1 MLAERRQER
10 KKNNE
15 TFPSLS
21 NCSAYNILTEQYS
34 TTLTIKIS
42 IKTAIEI
49 DENIKILENFCP
61 DY

>member
-21 NCSAYNILTEQYS
+21 NCSAYDILTEQHS

-42 IKTAIEI
+42 IKTVNEI
-49 DENIKILENFCP
+49 D
-61 DY
+61 